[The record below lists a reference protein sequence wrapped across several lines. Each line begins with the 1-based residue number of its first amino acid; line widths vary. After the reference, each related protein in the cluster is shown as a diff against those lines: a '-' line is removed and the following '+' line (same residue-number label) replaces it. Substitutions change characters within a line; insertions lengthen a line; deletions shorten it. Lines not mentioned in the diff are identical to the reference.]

1 MELIVAVY
9 DDWGIG
15 CEGTQPVALSVD
27 RKFFRETT
35 RGCLVIAG
43 RKTVAITRQPRVVSR
58 GCLVIAGR
66 KTVADFPG
74 GKPLPGRTNV
84 VLTRNNIDLPG
95 FTVCHSPE
103 EAAALAKTADRA
115 MVIGGGSVYSQ
126 MLPMCDTAYVT
137 KVHCTIPCDTYFPDL
152 DADPQWEL
160 TQILMS
166 GEENGI
172 AYEMC
177 LYRRK

>member
-15 CEGTQPVALSVD
+15 ADGTQPIALSAD

-43 RKTVAITRQPRVVSR
+43 RR
-58 GCLVIAGR
+58 
-66 KTVADFPG
+66 TVADFPG
-74 GKPLPGRTNV
+74 QKPLPGRVNV
-84 VLTRNNIDLPG
+84 LLTRGAGEYPG
-95 FTVCHSPE
+95 FTVCNSPE
-103 EAAALAKTADRA
+103 EAAELAKNAERA
-115 MVIGGGSVYSQ
+115 MVIGGGSIYRQ

-137 KVHCTIPCDTYFPDL
+137 KVHCTPVSDTFFPNL
-152 DADPQWEL
+152 DTDSQWEL
-160 TQILMS
+160 AEVLQS

-177 LYRRK
+177 LYKRKGTA